1 MKSKTREIDRSIFA
15 LTLPAIASNITVP
28 LLGLSDTAISGHLGN
43 ESFLAA
49 IATGTMMFNVI
60 YLLCGFLR
68 MATTGLTAE
77 AYGRKSERDISV
89 LLLRSVS
96 LALSIGVAAIILQIP
111 LVNILEW
118 IIDPQGDS
126 LSLATEYFA
135 ICIWGAPALLLTLS
149 INGWFVGM
157 QNTVYPMV
165 ISIAV
170 NIFNIVSS
178 LLFVFPLDFGFK
190 GVALGTL
197 CSNWLGAFLA
207 VALLLSYTH
216 RKGIRFNLKE
226 NPFSGDGVRRFFNVS
241 GDLVLRS
248 CCILG
253 VTLAVTS
260 LGARMGE
267 LTLAANSV
275 MMQFFL
281 FFTYFMDGFAFSGE
295 ALVGKWSGS
304 GNHNMLSATIRRLF
318 LWTAITAIGYT
329 LIYLVGIGRIVALL
343 TDVET
348 VRLSVAHMKYYV
360 IAIPLVSAWAFI
372 LDGIFIGFASTRRM
386 FVTILI
392 ASVTFG
398 IIAIAGVHPGDS
410 SSNSFLWI
418 SFLSYLFIRGIGLL
432 VQLPAVMR
440 KR

>member
-1 MKSKTREIDRSIFA
+1 MKSSTREIDRRIFA

-77 AYGRKSERDISV
+77 AYGRGSANEISV
-89 LLLRSVS
+89 LLTRSAA
-96 LALSIGVAAIILQIP
+96 LALSIGVGAILFQTP

-126 LSLATEYFA
+126 LSLATEYFS
-135 ICIWGAPALLLTLS
+135 ICVWGAPALLLTLS
-149 INGWFVGM
+149 VNGWFVGM
-157 QNTVYPMV
+157 QNTILPMIV
-165 ISIAV
+165 SISV
-170 NIFNIVSS
+170 NIFNIVAS
-178 LLFVFPLDFGFK
+178 LLFVFIFDLGFM

-197 CSNWLGAFLA
+197 CSDWMGAILA
-207 VALLLSYTH
+207 LSLLH
-216 RKGIRFNLKE
+216 RFARRKGINFDLRRY
-226 NPFSGDGVRRFFNVS
+226 PFSGEGVRRFFNVS

-248 CCILG
+248 CCILT

-267 LTLAANSV
+267 LTLAINTV

-281 FFTYFMDGFAFSGE
+281 FFTYFMDGFAYSGE
-295 ALVGKWSGS
+295 ALCGKWSGQGDRS
-304 GNHNMLSATIRRLF
+304 MLSATIRRLF
-318 LWTAITAIGYT
+318 VWTAVTALLFTATYLIG
-329 LIYLVGIGRIVALL
+329 IDRIVSVI
-343 TDVET
+343 TDVQN
-348 VRLSVAHMKYYV
+348 VRIGVSEMKYFI
-360 IAIPLVSAWAFI
+360 IAIPAVSAWAFI

-386 FVTILI
+386 FLTILVATIIFGVI
-392 ASVTFG
+392 AFAG
-398 IIAIAGVHPGDS
+398 ISPDS
-410 SSNSFLWI
+410 TSSNCFLWV

-432 VQLPAVMR
+432 VQLPSVM
-440 KR
+440 KES